1 MTNPSG
7 EGLSEPLEF
16 PPDLSSK
23 RKKGVHRPVFAD
35 VFTEEGERPP
45 TPTKVHLLVNPF
57 AGKNGDGQ

>member
-35 VFTEEGERPP
+35 VFTEEGERPS

-57 AGKNGDGQ
+57 A